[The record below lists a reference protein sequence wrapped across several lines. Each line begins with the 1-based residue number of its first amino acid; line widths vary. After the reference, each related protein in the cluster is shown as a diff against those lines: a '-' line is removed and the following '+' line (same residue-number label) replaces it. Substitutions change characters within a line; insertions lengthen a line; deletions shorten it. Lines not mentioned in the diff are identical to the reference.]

1 MKEKE
6 EDDDGKPKSAHEN
19 MQINQRVDSPI
30 HLKLELQPDGS
41 RFLLKQVREA
51 AYPRGLPFFHYFMIR
66 PISERSHFLI
76 HIGGFW
82 DYYVQFLI
90 TIIMSIFYP

>member
-1 MKEKE
+1 MKVKYHNMKEKE
-6 EDDDGKPKSAHEN
+6 EVDDGKPKSAHES

-51 AYPRGLPFFHYFMIR
+51 ALLLLLLLLTSVKSYNIQL
-66 PISERSHFLI
+66 
-76 HIGGFW
+76 
-82 DYYVQFLI
+82 
-90 TIIMSIFYP
+90 

>member
-6 EDDDGKPKSAHEN
+6 EDDDGKPKPTNES

-30 HLKLELQPDGS
+30 HMELEQQPKGS

-51 AYPRGLPFFHYFMIR
+51 AYPRSLPLFHYFMIR
-66 PISERSHFLI
+66 PFSERSHFLI
-76 HIGGFW
+76 HIGGF
-82 DYYVQFLI
+82 
-90 TIIMSIFYP
+90 